1 MPTWRAPSWMY
12 LVATVFIMTFLFNMR
27 QEFWGPENAGWVP
40 GPNFFEVATVLPGS
54 AMERAG
60 AQPGDFLETADGYPL
75 DGRASWSLAR
85 AYFERGRPIHNAS
98 AGDTCCFWTPPAAQ
112 RSSCRAHAGDR
123 GSCGGVSKLGMGR

>member
-27 QEFWGPENAGWVP
+27 QEFWGPENAGWVR
-40 GPNFFEVATVLPGS
+40 GPNFFEVARVLPGS

-75 DGRASWSLAR
+75 NGTANWSLAR
-85 AYFERGRPIHNAS
+85 AFFERDRPIRLQVRRGEQQLALKLVITS
-98 AGDTCCFWTPPAAQ
+98 PVYRSRQQFFPAVALQ
-112 RSSCRAHAGDR
+112 
-123 GSCGGVSKLGMGR
+123 VV